1 MKIQQRASCGYDMG
15 DIQMT
20 VDERYRILGTDYR
33 VRIDDREL
41 GVRVRD
47 LFGGFVRTTRAAR
60 AANTIQLAAFPDG
73 TQRLLRDCYRVTVQG
88 PATQLLPALVSTINR
103 SAVEESEELAIHAGV
118 VAIGDSTIAFPSV
131 SGNGKTTLTAA
142 CLLSGFSYI
151 SDEALVLDG
160 NGSVIPYP
168 KPLALSKWSCE
179 TLGIAVEGDETLVTA
194 ADLGAVVAQGGT
206 ELTDI
211 VVAEF
216 GHPAEGIVSLPKS
229 AAVPVLLGLAFNH
242 FKDPGRAFRIATDVA
257 AKTRVWRLSYGDPR
271 RAALILRDHLG
282 PGAANILAV

>member
-1 MKIQQRASCGYDMG
+1 MG
-15 DIQMT
+15 DIQMI

-33 VRIDDREL
+33 VRIDDGEL
-41 GVRVRD
+41 GAKVRD
-47 LFGGFVRTTRAAR
+47 LFAGFEDHKSRSS
-60 AANTIQLAAFPDG
+60 ANTIQLAVFPDG
-73 TQRLLRDCYRVTVQG
+73 TKRLLRDCYRVTVKG

-118 VAIGDSTIAFPSV
+118 VAIGDRAIAFPSV

-160 NGSVIPYP
+160 DGAVIPYP

-179 TLGIAVEGDETLVTA
+179 TLGIPEEGEETLVTT
-194 ADLGAVVAQGGT
+194 ADLGADVAQGGIRV
-206 ELTDI
+206 TDV

-216 GHPAEGIVSLPKS
+216 GRPAEELVPLPQS
-229 AAVPVLLGLAFNH
+229 DAVPVLLGLAFNH
-242 FKDPGRAFRIATDVA
+242 FRDPGHAFRIATDVA
-257 AKTRVWRLSYGDPR
+257 SKTRVWSLNYADPQ
-271 RAALILRDHLG
+271 RAALMLRDQLG
-282 PGAANILAV
+282 PGAANSLAV